1 MKDEKCRTYDCA
13 DAANTQKKV
22 GDYQKEYDEK
32 TRINLPSNHQGK
44 RKITMPL
51 DKKNKRK

>member
-1 MKDEKCRTYDCA
+1 MKKCRTYDCA

>member
-1 MKDEKCRTYDCA
+1 MKKCRTYDCA
-13 DAANTQKKV
+13 DAADTQKKV

-32 TRINLPSNHQGK
+32 TRTNLPENHQDK

-51 DKKNKRK
+51 NKKNKGK